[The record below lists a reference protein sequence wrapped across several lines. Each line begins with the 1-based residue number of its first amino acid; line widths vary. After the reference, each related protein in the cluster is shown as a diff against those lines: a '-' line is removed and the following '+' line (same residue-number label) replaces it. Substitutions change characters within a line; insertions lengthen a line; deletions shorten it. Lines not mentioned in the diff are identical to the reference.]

1 MGVSF
6 RDRHTAKFDDGPADH
21 VGMGERLRG
30 FLVEHRV
37 ELETVNALNVGSVV
51 RVHGHGAHFPAQG
64 FVEAVNEDRSFH
76 SPA

>member
-6 RDRHTAKFDDGPADH
+6 RDRHAAKFDDGPADH

-37 ELETVNALNVGSVV
+37 ELETVNALNIGGVV
-51 RVHGHGAHFPAQG
+51 RVHGHGAHFPAQS
-64 FVEAVNEDRSFH
+64 FVEAVDEVRSFH
-76 SPA
+76 G